1 MAVLLLAG
9 TTASGK
15 SRLAIELAQ
24 RHEAVVLSADA
35 MTIYRRLSVGTAKPT
50 EAEMRGVPHYGID
63 IRNPDEPFDVSNFVD
78 LATEVVADHPRVI
91 IAGGTTFWLSA
102 LVRPLAELP
111 ASQPEVRARFDAME
125 NPHARLSEIDPEAAE
140 RLHPNDR
147 LRVVRALEV
156 HALSGKSQTEL
167 HRQGPRHKALECETA
182 WMDRD
187 DVYDRIDARVEA
199 MLQGAYLDEIKE
211 LLDEGLSDQVK
222 PFRSF
227 AYRHMIEH
235 LQGTL
240 ELDEAARRTARD
252 TRHYAKKQRT
262 WARNLSWQAVDE
274 KSIKAQAKRLFR

>member
-15 SRLAIELAQ
+15 SSLAIELAAQ
-24 RHEAVVLSADA
+24 HGAVVLSADA

-50 EAEMRGVPHYGID
+50 EAEMQGVPHYGID
-63 IRNPDEPFDVSNFVD
+63 IRDPEEPFDVSNFVD
-78 LATEVVADHPRVI
+78 LANHVVEHNPRVI

-102 LVRPLAELP
+102 LVRPLAALP
-111 ASQPEVRARFDAME
+111 PSQPEVRARFEALED
-125 NPHARLSEIDPEAAE
+125 PHGQLTRVDPEAAA

-147 LRVVRALEV
+147 IRVVRALEV
-156 HALSGKSQTEL
+156 HALSGLSQTDL
-167 HRQGPRHKALECETA
+167 HRKGPRHKALECETV

-187 DVYDRIDARVEA
+187 DVYERINGRVEQ
-199 MLQGAYLDEIKE
+199 MLSGAYLSEIKE
-211 LLDEGLSDQVK
+211 LLDEGLSHEIK

-240 ELDEAARRTARD
+240 ELAEAARRTARD

-262 WARNLSWQAVDE
+262 WARNLGWSASEVE
-274 KSIKAQAKRLFR
+274 AIKLKAKLLFS